1 MSTPKKPPH
10 ILIIADGRSPTALSW
25 IANAQHAGVRI
36 SLISTFPC
44 SRPQNMQHFEILPV
58 AFSRFSGGTENVKA
72 SESQNSSKKS
82 PKSRIRGMVR
92 RFAPIF
98 QSLRYWLGPLTLL
111 RYAKRYQKI
120 IQSWQPDLVH
130 ALRIPFEGM
139 LGSFTPN
146 DVPFVAATWGND
158 LTLHARGSWLMRLF
172 TQKCLRRAQ
181 GLTSDTHRD
190 VRLAQAWGLAKTAP
204 TLVIPG
210 SGGFDL
216 THLHAQAAFD
226 PSDFDLPAEK
236 TWVVN
241 PRGLRP
247 GSVHQETFFAAIPL
261 VLAAFPDT
269 LFLCPGLQGQP
280 KAEAWAAQYGG
291 QENIR
296 LLPKLSQPKLW
307 GLFKKSKLFVSPSSH
322 DGTPNTLLEAMA
334 FGCFPITGDIE
345 SLREWITSGR
355 NGLLVDPRNPA
366 DLAEAV
372 QKALREDDLRTQ
384 AAALNLELIKKRV
397 DQSATQKMMA
407 EFFQEVLKN
416 TPESE

>member
-1 MSTPKKPPH
+1 MNTTTPTPH
-10 ILIIADGRSPTALSW
+10 ILIIADGRSPTAQSW
-25 IANAQHAGVRI
+25 ITNAQASGFRI

-44 SRPQNMQHFEILPV
+44 TRPKNINHFEILPI
-58 AFSRFSGGTENVKA
+58 AFSRFSGGAENNGFA
-72 SESQNSSKKS
+72 ESQSSRKRS
-82 PKSRIRGMVR
+82 PKSLIKGMVR

-111 RYAKRYQKI
+111 HYAKRYQKL

-139 LGSFTPN
+139 LGSLTPGG
-146 DVPFVAATWGND
+146 VPFVAATWGND
-158 LTLHARGSWLMRLF
+158 LTLHAKGSWLMQLF
-172 TQKCLRRAQ
+172 TKKCLRRAQ
-181 GLTSDTHRD
+181 GLTSDTQRD
-190 VRLAQAWGLAKTAP
+190 VRLAQTWGLAETAP

-216 THLHAQAAFD
+216 KHLHAHAAFD
-226 PSDFDLPAEK
+226 PADFDLPAAK

-247 GSVHQETFFAAIPL
+247 GSVHQETFFAAIPR
-261 VLAAFPDT
+261 VLSAFPDT

-291 QENIR
+291 QENIH
-296 LLPKLSQPKLW
+296 LLPKLSQPELW
-307 GLFKKSKLFVSPSSH
+307 GVFKNSKIFVSPSSH

-355 NGLLVDPRNPA
+355 NGLLIDPTSPA
-366 DLAEAV
+366 DLAEAI
-372 QKALREDDLRTQ
+372 QKALREDDLRTR
-384 AAALNLELIKKRV
+384 AAAINLKVVKTRV
-397 DQSATQKMMA
+397 DQSATRRIMTDFYQ
-407 EFFQEVLKN
+407 QCL
-416 TPESE
+416 